1 MTCNGDCARCCC
13 CGSKQLRELPGYNN
27 DPAATIRWNFDGGL
41 FDGVYFDLVRVP
53 FGGTISTDSFAS
65 TDKICMVEYGVGSGY
80 GGGGYGGG
88 GYGGGDFPVCVG
100 PTKSTP
106 WVRGSY
112 GKCCGREPFGF
123 NYIYAI
129 FYRVNASLCD
139 LSLNVARCKKTTYA
153 CDYVNSIDADDRC
166 GYLVNARFKLR
177 FEVQTA
183 LYEKAP
189 GVFNEGNPSCDDV
202 VYPTAEDVPETFPAE
217 FWSTT
222 SSSLP
227 TFLPVA
233 RSRVVSNLRTIP
245 TEIELFLPYGI
256 NQKECCSEWGVPENF
271 GGMPKFPGFNDEY
284 LQCQA
289 NDGNFDVKIESDC
302 RYDGFNTDCF
312 DPPCCKDGFECYKEI
327 VEQTINLGDWRFIG
341 TGEPA

>member
-13 CGSKQLRELPGYNN
+13 CGSKQIRELPGYNN
-27 DPAATIRWNFDGGL
+27 DPSATIRWNFDGGL
-41 FDGVYFDLVRVP
+41 FNGVFFDLVRVP
-53 FGGTISTDSFAS
+53 FGGTIFTDSFAS

-88 GYGGGDFPVCVG
+88 SYPVCVG

-112 GKCCGREPFGF
+112 GKCCNRDSGIG
-123 NYIYAI
+123 NYLYAI
-129 FYRVNASLCD
+129 FYRVNARLCD

-153 CDYVNSIDADDRC
+153 CNYINSNDADDRC
-166 GYLVNARFKLR
+166 GYLVNARLKLR
-177 FEVQTA
+177 FEVQIA
-183 LYEKAP
+183 LYESKP
-189 GVFNEGNPSCDDV
+189 NGFTGDFPECGT
-202 VYPTAEDVPETFPAE
+202 VYPTAEDVPSTFPTGNWQSYLYE
-217 FWSTT
+217 NN
-222 SSSLP
+222 P

-271 GGMPKFPGFNDEY
+271 GGMPKFLGFNDEY

-289 NDGNFDVKIESDC
+289 NDGKFNVVIESDC
-302 RYDGFNTDCF
+302 RYKNYQTDCF
-312 DPPCCKDGFECYKEI
+312 DKPCCKGGFECYTTKFA
-327 VEQTINLGDWRFIG
+327 QTITLGDWRFIG